1 MLCFHFVISFSNSS
15 HFHLDH
21 CGALPY
27 FSEMCDYHGPIYM
40 THPTKAICPILLEDF
55 RRIAVDKK
63 GDQLFFTSQMIKD
76 CMKKVITVN
85 LHQSVKVCSNI
96 NIYLSF

>member
-1 MLCFHFVISFSNSS
+1 
-15 HFHLDH
+15 
-21 CGALPY
+21 
-27 FSEMCDYHGPIYM
+27 M

-63 GDQLFFTSQMIKD
+63 GDQNFFTSQMIKD

-85 LHQSVKVCSNI
+85 LHQSVKVYTQQYIIHMAII
-96 NIYLSF
+96 NITTIQIL